1 MSGRCNKDETR
12 YGVYS
17 NMAAKGGR
25 YSNGEAKGNSLYS
38 NSEAKGN
45 SLYSNG
51 EANGGL
57 YSNGEARSGSN
68 STTDDELT
76 PTGDLCMMS
85 GIQVSWV
92 SACSYHTV
100 LIVCTY

>member
-17 NMAAKGGR
+17 NMAAKGGL
-25 YSNGEAKGNSLYS
+25 YSNGEAKGNGLC
-38 NSEAKGN
+38 
-45 SLYSNG
+45 SNG
-51 EANGGL
+51 EAKGGL